1 MVIITKS
8 MRIYV
13 WKLYVYA
20 DVFDEYKQ
28 KEQEKANKYYLTS
41 VLDDDSKRLINNMI
55 SGEQYKRLES
65 PSKDNEKEK

>member
-1 MVIITKS
+1 MGHADIGVT
-8 MRIYV
+8 
-13 WKLYVYA
+13 LNVYA

-65 PSKDNEKEK
+65 PSKDIEKEK